1 MDYNS
6 LLLSK
11 FIVLKHIQAEKKL
24 KNKQN
29 RTGLQLRGLQ
39 QQLIRYAKSR
49 RKLNVLY
56 RQLNVVALLL
66 KRSFN
71 MPLTSKL
78 EKSSKRQPNH
88 YGKIKSHSQRSPNQP

>member
-1 MDYNS
+1 M
-6 LLLSK
+6 
-11 FIVLKHIQAEKKL
+11 QAKKKL
-24 KNKQN
+24 RNKQN
-29 RTGLQLRGLQ
+29 RTGSQLRGLL

-66 KRSFN
+66 KRSFS

-78 EKSSKRQPNH
+78 EKSSERQPKH
-88 YGKIKSHSQRSPNQP
+88 YGKIKSHLQRSPNQPQSLKAPLQSVRNQW